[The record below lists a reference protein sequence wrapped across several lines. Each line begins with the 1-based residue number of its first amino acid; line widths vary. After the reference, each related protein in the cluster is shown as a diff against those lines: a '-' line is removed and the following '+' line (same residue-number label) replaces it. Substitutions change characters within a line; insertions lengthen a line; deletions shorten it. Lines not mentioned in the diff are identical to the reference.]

1 MPHVGISIE
10 YEDFLEQNAEL
21 IDEITRQ
28 TNIGRMPLSNEFIG
42 DDTDSEASYM
52 TDDERNDQEQN
63 TRNTNNRRSS
73 NVSDYSDFTLSDISD
88 FEDDD
93 IPEPE
98 YPCYLCGNLG
108 GEHWGPGQN
117 RNTPIC
123 RSCLTSDV
131 NNINDQEIRNWITSL
146 GQGGLERLLREENM
160 DHLENSL
167 VLNPDEGS
175 NLETNHQGLEYLS
188 VEAVFELVTHGGFL
202 ARSDFN
208 HLLDII
214 AFVLYRPL
222 PGTPS
227 HTPLTDRE
235 KHIYRQVG
243 TAPSP
248 SRVDGEDGSPL
259 IELEIPRNNQAWSYP
274 TINSHANPVM
284 ETHNRYFMDDYPS
297 IVAICALYMSNNF
310 TKIQYS

>member
-1 MPHVGISIE
+1 MPHVGISLE
-10 YEDFLEQNAEL
+10 YEEFLEQNADL
-21 IDEITRQ
+21 IDQFRHQ
-28 TNIGRMPLSNEFIG
+28 TNVGRMPLSNEFIG

-52 TDDERNDQEQN
+52 TEDEEDNDNQNPNREQN
-63 TRNTNNRRSS
+63 QRRSS
-73 NVSDYSDFTLSDISD
+73 NISEYSDFTLSDISD
-88 FEDDD
+88 IEDDD
-93 IPEPE
+93 LPEPE
-98 YPCYLCGNLG
+98 YHCYLCGNLG

-117 RNTPIC
+117 QNTPIC

-160 DHLENSL
+160 DHLENSV

-188 VEAVFELVTHGGFL
+188 VEDVFELVTHGGFL

-222 PGTPS
+222 PGTND
-227 HTPLTDRE
+227 HVPLTDRE
-235 KHIYRQVG
+235 KSIYRTIG
-243 TAPSP
+243 TIPSP
-248 SRVDGEDGSPL
+248 VNGEDGSPL

-274 TINSHANPVM
+274 TINSHASPVY
-284 ETHNRYFMDDYPS
+284 ETHNRYLMDDYPS
-297 IVAICALYMSNNF
+297 IVAVCALYMSNNF